1 MCALVSALRK
11 VPIYAPG
18 GGGKPLGD
26 AANPS
31 YSVSIA
37 DDLAKQNTAAA
48 ATAKDQARM
57 VPATT
62 KPDNALS
69 PTSSGRSG
77 AAGLTARDNQIV
89 ADLTARNPA
98 FDTARDQAWT
108 SSRGDDST
116 LGERPSLDQQDL
128 DEVRGL
134 LRRESTRGKR
144 KLAGDV
150 GRMQVPSVPTINEPR
165 SNGYTG
171 RSAGYAQPS
180 GWGHQST
187 TGYAPPQL
195 QTVREQVP
203 QQVVP
208 PGPAELP
215 QTSSTQTSPIEM
227 RQVSRNPSNPYR
239 QQRAESVSR
248 RPLGPSGGGGSG
260 VTEGGFENTRPYS
273 GV

>member
-1 MCALVSALRK
+1 
-11 VPIYAPG
+11 
-18 GGGKPLGD
+18 
-26 AANPS
+26 
-31 YSVSIA
+31 
-37 DDLAKQNTAAA
+37 
-48 ATAKDQARM
+48 M

-108 SSRGDDST
+108 SSREDDST

-165 SNGYTG
+165 STGYAG
-171 RSAGYAQPS
+171 RSGGYAQAA
-180 GWGHQST
+180 GGGYQST
-187 TGYAPPQL
+187 GFSSATPTAYTPQPL
-195 QTVREQVP
+195 RERVP

-208 PGPAELP
+208 PAPAELP

-239 QQRAESVSR
+239 QQRSESVSR
-248 RPLGPSGGGGSG
+248 KPLGPSGGGGGSG
-260 VTEGGFENTRPYS
+260 VGEGGFENTRPYS